1 MEAEGG
7 PLGPGE
13 RWAPVGAV
21 SAATEEDEE
30 EEEEAA
36 AAAGGSPQSVPRLR
50 AERRRLHGALLA
62 LASHFAQVQFRLRQV
77 ARAGPAEQ
85 QRLLRDL
92 EDFAFRGCPAPLA
105 HGLGDAP
112 VSAPAVT
119 PCRGGGARAVPSR
132 LCGPGAGR
140 ATAFAGARRI
150 RPPLGRRRRAVFC
163 SAPPTPGSVPA
174 SGVLEPVGGDRAAV
188 RGGDVRRG
196 SSVAEASGGCC
207 GHLMPCHPEG
217 PHAPLRV
224 TASSGER
231 PGRQVCMKLSH
242 GSVWVPDSLEP
253 AGVDSEREKQEQ
265 IEVQKEKQRELILQ
279 LKTQLDDLE
288 TFAYQEGSYDSLPQS
303 VVMERQ
309 RMIINEL
316 IKKLD
321 MDLSEDIA
329 TLSPEEL
336 RQRVDAAIAQI
347 VNPARV
353 KEQLVEQLKTQIRDL
368 EMFINFIQDE
378 VGSSGKAEDGHCEC
392 AGRKD
397 GGGSYKPNT
406 RPSGNRVNPEDA
418 RKMRETGLHL
428 MRRMLAVLQIF
439 AVSQFGC
446 ATGQI
451 PRTLWQKDQA
461 NKDYSPLIKKLE
473 LSVERVRQ
481 LAVKHQQED
490 HITSSSD
497 LQDIPLGGRDELTLA
512 VRKELTIALR
522 DLMAHGLYASSQGM
536 SLVLAPIACL
546 IPAFTSSPQTMH
558 PWELFVKYY
567 NTKNGQAFVESPARK
582 LSQSFALPVTGG
594 VAITPKQS
602 LLTAIHTVLTEHDPF
617 KRSADSELKAL
628 VCMALNEQRLVSW
641 VNLICKSGALVQSH
655 YQPWSYMANT
665 GFESAL
671 NILSRLSNLKFNLPV
686 DLAVRQLK
694 NIKDAF

>member
-1 MEAEGG
+1 MFQAPPRFPEAAPLRPAPWGTGGASGKMAAAAEAEGG
-7 PLGPGE
+7 ALGPGE

-21 SAATEEDEE
+21 AEAEADEA
-30 EEEEAA
+30 EAGDPGGPGSP
-36 AAAGGSPQSVPRLR
+36 GGSPRSLPRLR
-50 AERRRLHGALLA
+50 
-62 LASHFAQVQFRLRQV
+62 FRLRQV

-92 EDFAFRGCPAPLA
+92 EDFAFRGCPAALGD
-105 HGLGDAP
+105 GLGEAP
-112 VSAPAVT
+112 VSA
-119 PCRGGGARAVPSR
+119 
-132 LCGPGAGR
+132 AGR
-140 ATAFAGARRI
+140 AGAGLAGGGRENQERIEAR
-150 RPPLGRRRRAVFC
+150 
-163 SAPPTPGSVPA
+163 
-174 SGVLEPVGGDRAAV
+174 
-188 RGGDVRRG
+188 
-196 SSVAEASGGCC
+196 
-207 GHLMPCHPEG
+207 
-217 PHAPLRV
+217 
-224 TASSGER
+224 
-231 PGRQVCMKLSH
+231 
-242 GSVWVPDSLEP
+242 
-253 AGVDSEREKQEQ
+253 
-265 IEVQKEKQRELILQ
+265 KEKQRELIMQ

-303 VVMERQ
+303 MVMERQ
-309 RMIINEL
+309 RVIIEEL

-321 MDLSEDIA
+321 MNLNEDIA
-329 TLSPEEL
+329 SLSPEEL
-336 RQRVDAAIAQI
+336 RQQVDVAVAQI

-368 EMFINFIQDE
+368 EMFISFIQDE
-378 VGSSGKAEDGHCEC
+378 VGSPGQVEDGHCEC
-392 AGRKD
+392 SGRKH
-397 GGGSYKPNT
+397 GSGPYKPNA
-406 RPSGNRVNPEDA
+406 RLPPRNNRVNPEDA

-473 LSVERVRQ
+473 LSVDQVRQ
-481 LAVKHQQED
+481 LALKYQHQD
-490 HITSSSD
+490 HVLSYSSM
-497 LQDIPLGGRDELTLA
+497 QDVSLGARDELTLA
-512 VRKELTIALR
+512 VRKELTIAIR

-567 NTKNGQAFVESPARK
+567 NTKNGRAFVESPARK

-594 VAITPKQS
+594 ITVTPKQS
-602 LLTAIHTVLTEHDPF
+602 LLTAIHTVLSEHDPF

-641 VNLICKSGALVQSH
+641 VNLICKSGALIQSH

-671 NILSRLSNLKFNLPV
+671 NILSRLSNLKFSLPV

-694 NIKDAF
+694 NIRDAF

>member
-7 PLGPGE
+7 ALGPGE

-21 SAATEEDEE
+21 A
-30 EEEEAA
+30 EAEA
-36 AAAGGSPQSVPRLR
+36 GEAGAPGGSGPGSPAGSPRSLPRLR

-62 LASHFAQVQFRLRQV
+62 LVSHFAQVQFRLRQV

-85 QRLLRDL
+85 QRLLREL
-92 EDFAFRGCPAPLA
+92 EDFAFRGCPAA
-105 HGLGDAP
+105 
-112 VSAPAVT
+112 
-119 PCRGGGARAVPSR
+119 
-132 LCGPGAGR
+132 PGAGPG
-140 ATAFAGARRI
+140 GA
-150 RPPLGRRRRAVFC
+150 P
-163 SAPPTPGSVPA
+163 
-174 SGVLEPVGGDRAAV
+174 
-188 RGGDVRRG
+188 
-196 SSVAEASGGCC
+196 
-207 GHLMPCHPEG
+207 
-217 PHAPLRV
+217 
-224 TASSGER
+224 GER
-231 PGRQVCMKLSH
+231 ENQ
-242 GSVWVPDSLEP
+242 
-253 AGVDSEREKQEQ
+253 ER
-265 IEVQKEKQRELILQ
+265 IEARKEKQRELILQ

-303 VVMERQ
+303 MVMERQ
-309 RMIINEL
+309 RMIIEEL

-321 MDLSEDIA
+321 MNLNEDIA
-329 TLSPEEL
+329 SLSPEEL
-336 RQRVDAAIAQI
+336 RQQVDVAVAQI

-368 EMFINFIQDE
+368 EMFISFIQ
-378 VGSSGKAEDGHCEC
+378 
-392 AGRKD
+392 
-397 GGGSYKPNT
+397 
-406 RPSGNRVNPEDA
+406 VNPEDA

-473 LSVERVRQ
+473 FSVDQVRQ
-481 LAVKHQQED
+481 LALKHQHQD
-490 HITSSSD
+490 HVLSYSSM
-497 LQDIPLGGRDELTLA
+497 QDVSLGARDELTLA
-512 VRKELTIALR
+512 VRKELTIAIR

-546 IPAFTSSPQTMH
+546 IPALTSSPQTMH

-567 NTKNGQAFVESPARK
+567 NTKNGRAFVESPARK
-582 LSQSFALPVTGG
+582 LSQSFSLPVMGG
-594 VAITPKQS
+594 ITVTPKQS

-641 VNLICKSGALVQSH
+641 VNLICKSGALIQSH
-655 YQPWSYMANT
+655 YQPWSYVANT

-671 NILSRLSNLKFNLPV
+671 NLLSRLSNLKFNLPV

-694 NIKDAF
+694 NIRDAF